1 MIVVIDEE
9 EEQVI
14 KKLDEILTRVKT
26 LEEIEK
32 KGSTNSMEIEDTSAW
47 SKVIDRRKKTKDTH
61 EGRDKDN
68 DNRRDKDKE
77 EETNAKK
84 KRNTATTLQA
94 MKRRLPNGA
103 GVLLE
108 LQGGT

>member
-1 MIVVIDEE
+1 MIVVSDEE
-9 EEQVI
+9 EGQII

-26 LEEIEK
+26 LEEKEK
-32 KGSTNSMEIEDTSAW
+32 KGSMNSMEIEDRSAW
-47 SKVIDRRKKTKDTH
+47 SKVIDKRKKTKDTQ

-77 EETNAKK
+77 EEANAKK

-94 MKRRLPNGA
+94 MKRRLPKGA
-103 GVLLE
+103 DVLLE
-108 LQGGT
+108 L